1 MERGMK
7 IDIIIDETIEETRVK
22 IFSREYSKEVET
34 IKNLLTD
41 RLVDKLVAF
50 RDQEVFILSYEEI
63 IRIFTQDKGVFIKT
77 KNGTFSSRL
86 ALYELEQRLDKGKF
100 VRISRSDIVNL
111 DFVKKLDLSFTG
123 TIAVELNNGDVAYV
137 SRRNLREFRKVLGL

>member
-1 MERGMK
+1 MK

-22 IFSREYSKEVET
+22 IFAREYSKEVET
-34 IKNLLTD
+34 IKNLLAD

-111 DFVKKLDLSFTG
+111 EFVKKLDLSFTG